1 MTARAFRRDAFTLL
15 EVMAAVLVLGLIYT
29 LLAQAAIR
37 GVSAE
42 GVSRRRV
49 EASLIADFRLA
60 DLESQAALGQIPT
73 SGSEEDDVGVY
84 RVDVNV
90 QSFDPTPMLE
100 AMDAALKQRGGLA
113 WKHRSPA
120 PKAPQKSDPSP
131 NPSGGPADGAPVEDL
146 LAAPRPGQD
155 SRLRR
160 IDVSVAWQE
169 GDRVEQV
176 LRTTFAFDRSGLDAL
191 FPKKD
196 ATGADPNKANAAKNA
211 KGKANARPGMGQ
223 TGSNRVQQPGSRMS
237 GPGFN
242 SNTGDD
248 FGTPMRNR
256 MRDIR
261 NAINQDGSQ

>member
-1 MTARAFRRDAFTLL
+1 MTVGASRRDAFTLL

-49 EASLIADFRLA
+49 EASLIADRYLA

-73 SGSEEDDVGVY
+73 SGGEEEDVDVY
-84 RVDVNV
+84 RVDVKV
-90 QSFDPTPMLE
+90 QSYDPTPMLE
-100 AMDAALKQRGGLA
+100 AMDAALKERGGLA

-120 PKAPQKSDPSP
+120 PKAPQKSDLNP
-131 NPSGGPADGAPVEDL
+131 NPSGGPADAAPVEDL

-191 FPKKD
+191 FPKKNAAGTD
-196 ATGADPNKANAAKNA
+196 ANNAKANAAKNA
-211 KGKANARPGMGQ
+211 KGKTGMGQ
-223 TGSNRVQQPGSRMS
+223 GGSNRAQQPGSRMS

-248 FGTPMRNR
+248 FGTPIRNR

-261 NAINQDGSQ
+261 NAINQGDSQ